1 MNNEDQ
7 LKDTNYD
14 ALKNNDPEV
23 QNNENQNQEVA
34 EPANEPFIFNGQS
47 IDLQKN
53 AQQSMI
59 SNICSSAIM
68 AILFFIFTRDGQM
81 DDGVL
86 TCIQLRVYGVDF
98 VYFSIALTI
107 ISIACLISL
116 RFFKSNWLMAFYWLF
131 NFVGTLVFMVLFQIG
146 WSNGSKCHGLGILV
160 IISLIFFYI
169 VCAIFVCACLCL
181 CCCVGAMAS
190 SENNKENE
198 LIKQQQ

>member
-1 MNNEDQ
+1 MVWKETDSIIYYIPKNFKYNS
-7 LKDTNYD
+7 
-14 ALKNNDPEV
+14 AL
-23 QNNENQNQEVA
+23 
-34 EPANEPFIFNGQS
+34 
-47 IDLQKN
+47 
-53 AQQSMI
+53 
-59 SNICSSAIM
+59 AI
-68 AILFFIFTRDGQM
+68 
-81 DDGVL
+81 
-86 TCIQLRVYGVDF
+86 
-98 VYFSIALTI
+98 
-107 ISIACLISL
+107 
-116 RFFKSNWLMAFYWLF
+116 F